1 MVVVRPPLGA
11 TWVGGGPAVVVRP
24 PLGAMW
30 VWGALVVVV
39 RPLLGTTGVRR
50 ALAVGGRPPLRAP
63 WPVATRQPVHE
74 AHGGGCGARSGMW
87 EVGGWWESWTRRS

>member
-11 TWVGGGPAVVVRP
+11 TWVGGGPAVGVRP

-39 RPLLGTTGVRR
+39 RPLLGTTGVR
-50 ALAVGGRPPLRAP
+50 GGLVVVVR
-63 WPVATRQPVHE
+63 PVHE